1 MVGRLDRV
9 RKCEE
14 NRGGGG
20 RARMVFYLR
29 VVAVFVAYF
38 CIKKRLVVHDLHS
51 FIDRRIERF
60 SFPTKNSFN
69 SQ

>member
-1 MVGRLDRV
+1 
-9 RKCEE
+9 
-14 NRGGGG
+14 
-20 RARMVFYLR
+20 MVFYLR